1 MWGFFTQN
9 EKQPTTTTKKHTMM
23 DNQIQLIFSPELFA
37 FNTSN

>member
-1 MWGFFTQN
+1 MWVFFTQN
-9 EKQPTTTTKKHTMM
+9 EKQPTTTKKHTMM